1 MNDLFQATGYAAIVY
16 VIFNSVVTFGSGRPL
31 VEWIN
36 PGRRYLP
43 ALAAALVMGS
53 YGSFKLASR
62 KYHTGYFELWHSL
75 ISEDRAPP
83 EVIGAVSLAI
93 FAASLLMLA
102 GVVRHWSLPRAPSTF
117 RLDPNDLVSEYRRA
131 LRHYVKWSGG
141 IDYAVIAEVR
151 DGVFTELTSGTDDK
165 AILHNLR
172 RLPGLHANGSAADA
186 ATELQKQ
193 KTVWLDFARRLIA
206 DWPKFNALVGPA
218 RHGTNGAITFDLRY
232 GAAFIEMVEVG
243 EANGPEGGVATVL
256 FAATLNQHEAST
268 LAAAKHF
275 AMLSQAI
282 RHIRS
287 GVVRG

>member
-16 VIFNSVVTFGSGRPL
+16 VIFNSVVTFGSGQPL

-43 ALAAALVMGS
+43 ALAGVFMMGS

-62 KYHTGYFELWHSL
+62 KYHSSYFELWHSL
-75 ISEDRAPP
+75 LSEDRAPP
-83 EVIGAVSLAI
+83 EVIGSVTLAI
-93 FAASLLMLA
+93 IAASSILLA
-102 GVVRHWSLPRAPSTF
+102 VWCHWSLPRAPSTF

-141 IDYAVIAEVR
+141 VDYAILAEVR
-151 DGVFTELTSGTDDK
+151 AGVFAELAAGSDDK
-165 AILHNLR
+165 AILHNLK
-172 RLPGLHANGSAADA
+172 RLPGLHGAAGGPDPLG
-186 ATELQKQ
+186 ELQKQ
-193 KTVWLDFARRLIA
+193 KAVWNEFARRLISE
-206 DWPKFNALVGPA
+206 WPKLNELVAPA
-218 RHGTNGAITFDLRY
+218 RHGSNGAVTFDLRY
-232 GAAFIEMVEVG
+232 GSAFIEMVEVG

-256 FAATLNQHEAST
+256 FAATLNQHESAT

-282 RHIRS
+282 RHIRT